1 MPSGRISVLAWLFSC
16 MRYNILILLFM
27 YVSAFAA
34 FGLNPQGSILMS
46 DSDTITTQ
54 LDNSKSKKIKRGWN
68 FGILP
73 DVSYDAD
80 LGFQGGILT
89 NIYDY
94 GDGSYYP
101 DYRQMFF
108 FEAAYSTKHYGTLR
122 FNYDTRH
129 LIPNHHLSIDATYLP
144 DAMCDFYG
152 FNGYQ
157 SKYQYEW
164 HHWSKNPKNMDTIQY
179 VSRAFYKYRRDFFR
193 LCADIDRDLSPHWK
207 VNLGI
212 GVLGYLTGRCDFARL
227 NATILTDSTRYLNPD
242 IECLYDKYVRW
253 GLIDTEE
260 TKGGWH
266 PYVRFGAVYDSRDQQ
281 ACPTEGIYTDAFFTY
296 SAAFNSAAF
305 GNQAAAGYNHL
316 RFNFTFRHYLPVYRN
331 RVIFA
336 YRIGTQNILLGRSP
350 YYLNTYL
357 NTLFI
362 QRVLYEGLGGG
373 NSLRGVLRNRILAKG
388 YAYTNIEFRFRLYD
402 FDLFKQH
409 FYIGV
414 NPFFDMGIITQP
426 YQLDEQNVRKRINEA
441 NERDHTSDN
450 ADEFFSFSLSD
461 VYRPHLSAG
470 IGLKIAMNE
479 NFVLS
484 VDWAAAFSRQD
495 SR

>member
-1 MPSGRISVLAWLFSC
+1 
-16 MRYNILILLFM
+16 MRCKQVILLFLLLPTLAA
-27 YVSAFAA
+27 YSAGSSIHPHGKDTAA
-34 FGLNPQGSILMS
+34 AASR
-46 DSDTITTQ
+46 DTVRQ
-54 LDNSKSKKIKRGWN
+54 KIKKGWN

-80 LGFQGGILT
+80 LGFQGGVLT

-94 GDGSYYP
+94 GDGTYYP
-101 DYRQMFF
+101 GYRQMFF

-129 LIPNHHLSIDATYLP
+129 LIRNHHLTIDATYLP

-152 FNGYQ
+152 YNGYQ

-164 HHWSKNPKNMDTIQY
+164 HHWSKNPANMDTIRY

-193 LCADIDRDLSPHWK
+193 LCADIDRNLSPHWK
-207 VNLGI
+207 VNVGV

-227 NATILTDSTRYLNPD
+227 NATILKDSLRYLNPD
-242 IECLYDKYVRW
+242 IECLYDKYIRW
-253 GLIDTEE
+253 GLIDPAESN
-260 TKGGWH
+260 GGWH
-266 PYVRFGAVYDSRDQQ
+266 PYLRFGAVYDSRDQQ
-281 ACPTEGIYTDAFFTY
+281 ACPTQGIYTDAFFTY
-296 SAAFNSAAF
+296 SAAFRTAAF
-305 GNQAAAGYNHL
+305 GDQAAAGFNHL
-316 RFNFTFRHYLPVYRN
+316 RFNFTFRHYVPVYRN
-331 RVIFA
+331 RVVFA
-336 YRIGTQNILLGRSP
+336 YRIGTQNILAGRSP

-402 FDLFKQH
+402 FDLFRQH
-409 FYIGV
+409 FYIGL

-426 YQLDEQNVRKRINEA
+426 YELDESSIRERIAQA
-441 NERDHTSDN
+441 NIRDHTSDD
-450 ADEFFSFSLSD
+450 ADDFFSFRKSD
-461 VYRPHLSAG
+461 IYRPHLSAG

-495 SR
+495 SRDYTNFYVKMGYLF